1 VARNSVPPM
10 PQIANMAR
18 TRITKK
24 RKGAPAPPPL
34 PNTKRA
40 RTKIVEGL
48 ARQKLLGAKTRK
60 GAYGNHTKTVKEG
73 RKVYPWL
80 TYGQLKAKV
89 ARLKKAAATNLTDIT
104 NCGTVAPSSIIPTN
118 AGRPVGSTR
127 VDEATLEGKKQA
139 RLSSSERRK
148 GKGCVQGLRSR

>member
-1 VARNSVPPM
+1 LVARNSVPPM

-18 TRITKK
+18 TRTTKK
-24 RKGAPAPPPL
+24 RKGAPAPPPS

-60 GAYGNHTKTVKEG
+60 DAYGNLTKIVKEG

-89 ARLKKAAATNLTDIT
+89 AHLKKTAATNLTDIT
-104 NCGTVAPSSIIPTN
+104 NRGTVAPSSIIPPMQVGTPE
-118 AGRPVGSTR
+118 AHASPKLPWKGRN
-127 VDEATLEGKKQA
+127 K
-139 RLSSSERRK
+139 RLCMELQRRSMSSEMR
-148 GKGCVQGLRSR
+148 